1 MARSPLFFILLLLLT
16 VAAGAQS
23 PVQEPAPQPPASEPA
38 PTPPAPAPPAALPAP
53 DIPGAT
59 FMELIEFGAVP
70 VFHPAGEPSQVVIL
84 LSGSQ
89 GVGAQEAEV
98 GNALAG
104 LGALVLAVD
113 VPRYVETVA
122 KSKAECLY
130 PGAELRELSQSGQA
144 RNNVTSYHTPILV
157 GVGTGGSFAFASL
170 AQAPSGN
177 FAGAISLGFC
187 PLVVTEKEL
196 CHSNGIRWDRQWTGP
211 GVRLLPDRRLD
222 APWIVF
228 DTAAP
233 PAGCPPIAK
242 PADIPDIIPDIVPD
256 IVPAMHTASRVHL
269 PAGLSPE
276 AAASAWKSALPA
288 AFAKVIAEH
297 KKSEEARKARL
308 GDLADLPLIEVPAQA
323 PPIDALAID
332 VTGSGGYEGFDIEIG
347 QALAAQGVPV
357 VAISSLDYFWTD
369 RDPDGAARD
378 LGRVLDHYLAAWH
391 KSKAVLF
398 GYSQGADILPFMI
411 NRLPAPLRAKVAA
424 AGMIGPDDTA
434 ELDNGLSDS
443 VAGRAAPQKLPVA
456 PEIERVQGETAEKK
470 DLKLV
475 CIYGKTERGA
485 LCPKL
490 DPQLGVDVFAV
501 PTGHAFQGHAPQMIA
516 RVLTAAGLPVR
527 PVAATPPPEDEKPE
541 KPGPPPTP
549 PAAATTARYPRSSPG

>member
-1 MARSPLFFILLLLLT
+1 MARRSPLLLSLLILLT
-16 VAAGAQS
+16 AAAGAQ
-23 PVQEPAPQPPASEPA
+23 PPAV
-38 PTPPAPAPPAALPAP
+38 P

-59 FMELIEFGAVP
+59 RMEFVEFGAVP
-70 VFHPAGEPSQVVIL
+70 VFRPTGEPSQVVIL

-89 GVGAQEAEV
+89 GIGAQEAEA

-122 KSKAECLY
+122 QSKAECLY
-130 PGAELRELSQSGQA
+130 PGAELRELSQNGQA
-144 RNNVTSYHTPILV
+144 RNNLASYHTPILV
-157 GVGTGGSFAFASL
+157 GVGTGGSLAFVSL

-196 CHSNGIRWDRQWTGP
+196 CHSNGIRWDQKWTGP

-228 DTAAP
+228 DTPAP
-233 PAGCPPIAK
+233 PAGCPAVAK
-242 PADIPDIIPDIVPD
+242 PSAQDTVPD
-256 IVPAMHTASRVHL
+256 IVPAMPTASRVRL

-276 AAASAWKSALPA
+276 AAADAWKSALPA
-288 AFAKVIAEH
+288 AFEKVIAQH
-297 KKSEEARKARL
+297 RKSEEARKARL
-308 GDLADLPLIEVPAQA
+308 GDLADLPLIEVPAEA
-323 PPIDALAID
+323 PPADALAID

-357 VAISSLDYFWTD
+357 VALSSLDYFWIN
-369 RDPDGAARD
+369 RDPDGAAHD
-378 LGRVLDHYLAAWH
+378 LARVLDHYLAAWH

-398 GYSQGADILPFMI
+398 GYSQGADILPFMV

-424 AGMIGPDDTA
+424 VGLIGPDATA
-434 ELDNGLSDS
+434 DLDNGLSGYT
-443 VAGRAAPQKLPVA
+443 VGRTAPPPLPVA
-456 PEIERVQGETAEKK
+456 PEIERAQK

-490 DPQLGVDVFAV
+490 DPGPGAAAGIDIFAV
-501 PTGHAFQGHAPQMIA
+501 PTGHAFQGHAAQMIA
-516 RVLTAAGLPVR
+516 RVLTAAGVPVR
-527 PVAATPPPEDEKPE
+527 PVTTAPPRDGKPE
-541 KPGPPPTP
+541 SPPTP
-549 PAAATTARYPRSSPG
+549 PAAATTARRPGSSPA

>member
-1 MARSPLFFILLLLLT
+1 MARRSPLLFSLLSLLT
-16 VAAGAQS
+16 AAAGAQ
-23 PVQEPAPQPPASEPA
+23 
-38 PTPPAPAPPAALPAP
+38 APPVP

-59 FMELIEFGAVP
+59 VMEFVEFGAVP
-70 VFHPAGEPSQVVIL
+70 VFRPAGEPSQVVIL

-130 PGAELRELSQSGQA
+130 PGAELRELSQNGQA
-144 RNNVTSYHTPILV
+144 KNNLASYHTPILV
-157 GVGTGGSFAFASL
+157 GAGTGGSLAFVSL

-196 CHSNGIRWDRQWTGP
+196 CHSNGIRWDQKWTGP

-228 DTAAP
+228 DTPAP
-233 PAGCPPIAK
+233 PAGCPAVAK
-242 PADIPDIIPDIVPD
+242 PADVPD
-256 IVPAMHTASRVHL
+256 IVPAMPTASRVHL

-276 AAASAWKSALPA
+276 AAAGAWKTALPA
-288 AFAKVIAEH
+288 AFAKVVEQH

-308 GDLADLPLIEVPAQA
+308 GDLADLPLIEVPAVA
-323 PPIDALAID
+323 PEVDALAID

-357 VAISSLDYFWTD
+357 VALSSLDYFWIN

-391 KSKAVLF
+391 KSKAILF
-398 GYSQGADILPFMI
+398 GYSQGADILPFMV

-424 AGMIGPDDTA
+424 VGLIGPDATA
-434 ELDNGLSDS
+434 DLDNGLSGYT
-443 VAGRAAPQKLPVA
+443 VGRTSPPPLPVA
-456 PEIERVQGETAEKK
+456 PEIEKAK

-490 DPQLGVDVFAV
+490 DPAAEGAGIDVFAV
-501 PTGHAFQGHAPQMIA
+501 PTGHAFQGHAPQMVA
-516 RVLTAAGLPVR
+516 RVLTVAGLPVR
-527 PVAATPPPEDEKPE
+527 NVPNVPAPATPPQDAKPAA
-541 KPGPPPTP
+541 PPTP
-549 PAAATTARYPRSSPG
+549 PAAATTARRHGSSPA